1 MKNILIEISALLAIL
16 FIAYKSISWI
26 LGSKIVATSRTKIFY
41 SHVGLCGVPFAMS
54 AWSVLPHL
62 STALN
67 FYSRSSDW
75 SKLIQFG
82 GGYMILIL
90 VSGALSIVFAYSLFK
105 SISKEE
111 SIWELLKLDNNG
123 ATYLLSGILVSSGV
137 MFATIACEIAKIM
150 IPYATIPFNY

>member
-1 MKNILIEISALLAIL
+1 MKNILIELSAILAIL
-16 FIAYKSISWI
+16 FITYKSIFWI
-26 LGSKIVATSRTKIFY
+26 IGSRIEATSRTKIFY
-41 SHVGLCGVPFAMS
+41 VHAGLCGVPFAMS
-54 AWSVLPHL
+54 TWSVLPQL

-90 VSGALSIVFAYSLFK
+90 ISGALSIVFAYSLFK
-105 SISKEE
+105 STSKEK
-111 SIWELLKLDNNG
+111 SIWALLKQDNNG
-123 ATYLLSGILVSSGV
+123 ATYLLNGIIVSSGII
-137 MFATIACEIAKIM
+137 FATVACEIAKIM